1 MSSTVSSTATNI
13 ISNTSGPT
21 PYIYAFYT
29 FIYTSLILFIMSFF
43 TSSYTY
49 IGSII
54 CADASLSVA
63 LIIIMVDILYNLF
76 NKTIDRVSSQN
87 MLFNVI
93 SSIGPFLF
101 IFVILAF
108 SVYYMV
114 SFRERILN
122 GQVSPSYMTF
132 NNMSTILIIIQTLIL
147 FNAVTNKTYRQTGKI
162 SKITASL
169 LYLVSLINTIC
180 LYTIFIV
187 LNYYVTDGMDIM
199 NMMKQS

>member
-1 MSSTVSSTATNI
+1 MSSVSSTATNI
-13 ISNTSGPT
+13 ISNTNGT
-21 PYIYAFYT
+21 TAYMYAFYT

-76 NKTIDRVSSQN
+76 NKSIERTSSQSL
-87 MLFNVI
+87 LFNVI

-108 SVYYMV
+108 SVYYMT
-114 SFRERILN
+114 SFKDKILS

-132 NNMSTILIIIQTLIL
+132 NNMSTVLIILQTLVL
-147 FNAVTNKTYRQTGKI
+147 FSAVTNKTYRQTGKI
-162 SKITASL
+162 SRITASL
-169 LYLVSLINTIC
+169 LYLVSLINVIC
-180 LYTIFIV
+180 LYTIYIV
-187 LNYYVTDGMDIM
+187 LNYYVTDGMASM
-199 NMMKQS
+199 N